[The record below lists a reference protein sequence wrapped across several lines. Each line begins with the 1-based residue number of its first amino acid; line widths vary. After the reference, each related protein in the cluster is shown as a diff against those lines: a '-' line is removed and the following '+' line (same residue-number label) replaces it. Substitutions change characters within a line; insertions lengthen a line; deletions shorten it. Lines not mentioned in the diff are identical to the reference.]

1 MEESLLFNI
10 QYSLGLFTDFNV
22 SKKISAIS
30 ALCDFPW
37 SRGTGAI
44 HT

>member
-10 QYSLGLFTDFNV
+10 QYGLDLFTDFNV
-22 SKKISAIS
+22 SEKISIIS
-30 ALCDFPW
+30 ALSDFPW

-44 HT
+44 HI